1 MAQNT
6 RKSPRKSPQKAPEL
20 NQRDYNKWTNE
31 QKTWVAEYLLEH
43 KEEYGDVGANQ
54 MKMCQAML
62 EILPVDV
69 FPNRAKL
76 TVENMTYQCKQ
87 MRKTYIKF
95 SKRLEGSGE
104 GLTAAE
110 QRKYDNL
117 ERTKSPALLC

>member
-1 MAQNT
+1 MQT
-6 RKSPRKSPQKAPEL
+6 RNSPEKPVDL

-31 QKTWVAEYLLEH
+31 QKTWLAEYILEH

-54 MKMCQAML
+54 TKMCQAIY

-76 TVENMTYQCKQ
+76 TVGKLTSQCKQ
-87 MRKTYIKF
+87 LKQTYKKF

-117 ERTKSPALLC
+117 GRTQYHTLFC